1 MNRSQATFNDR
12 RDDLVLSISLA
23 LVIGVLS
30 VIAFYSQIFGPH
42 HTDIH
47 DQLLSVQEMSH
58 RWQWNLYSLFYLLTY
73 LLSFGTGNFF
83 AISCAAMALL
93 TLSVMAKG
101 LLSYLVLKNASG
113 RKLTAACATIAL
125 VLIMP
130 LPNWWKP
137 EQIFLDKIAPNLWF
151 NATFIL
157 TMPFAI
163 LLFFSA
169 ISWLRTLSLRSWLCV
184 LICCLMSVLTKP
196 NYVLAF
202 IPALGVAVL
211 IRIAVLQKR
220 EVARALLYFAGLT
233 LVAVFVLGLQY
244 ADSYLRSEPTSPF
257 IIAPFAVWKIYSPN
271 IPASLLLSIAF
282 PLSVG
287 ILYFDKIKANLTAL
301 LAWGVWVVAMLQYIL
316 LAETGEYFRDGNWG
330 WGSNIAMYIVFLI
343 SMMVVLSEP
352 RSPRFYLVAVV
363 WALHLATGIYYFV
376 NVPRGMWL

>member
-1 MNRSQATFNDR
+1 
-12 RDDLVLSISLA
+12 
-23 LVIGVLS
+23 
-30 VIAFYSQIFGPH
+30 
-42 HTDIH
+42 
-47 DQLLSVQEMSH
+47 
-58 RWQWNLYSLFYLLTY
+58 
-73 LLSFGTGNFF
+73 
-83 AISCAAMALL
+83 MALL

-113 RKLTAACATIAL
+113 RKLTAACGTIAL

-169 ISWLRTLSLRSWLCV
+169 ISWLRTLSLRSWLRV

-211 IRIAVLQKR
+211 IRIALFQKR
-220 EVARALLYFAGLT
+220 EVARALLCFAGLT
-233 LVAVFVLGLQY
+233 LVAVFMLGLQY
-244 ADSYLRSEPTSPF
+244 ADSYLRSGATPSASGASSPF
-257 IIAPFAVWKIYSPN
+257 IIAPFAVWKLYSPN
-271 IPASLLLSIAF
+271 ILASLLLSIAF
-282 PLSVG
+282 PLSVA
-287 ILYFDKIKANLTAL
+287 ILYFDKIKANLTTL

-376 NVPRGMWL
+376 NVPRGGWL